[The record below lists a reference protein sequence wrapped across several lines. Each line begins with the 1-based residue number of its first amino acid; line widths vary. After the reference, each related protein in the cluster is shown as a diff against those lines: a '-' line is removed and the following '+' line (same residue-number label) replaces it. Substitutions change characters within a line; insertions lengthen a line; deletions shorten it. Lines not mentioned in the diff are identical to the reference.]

1 MDEIRRS
8 WLMRLAACL
17 IMPSYLIRP
26 ASGQEG
32 PRKVIAVR
40 MVKRKVVSPKG
51 AIRVNENDVIEL
63 HWKSDEATIL
73 HLHGYDRKFQVR
85 PGETATLILK
95 ANATGRF
102 PITSHGWGHG
112 GHGALIHLEV
122 YPR

>member
-1 MDEIRRS
+1 MDEIRRG
-8 WLMRLAACL
+8 WVMGLAAFL
-17 IMPSYLIRP
+17 VMPSTLMRP

-32 PRKVIAVR
+32 RRKVIAVR
-40 MVKRKVVSPKG
+40 MVKRKIVSPKG
-51 AIRVNENDVIEL
+51 AIRVSENDVIEL
-63 HWKSDEATIL
+63 HWESDEATIL

-85 PGETATLILK
+85 PGETAILVIK
-95 ANATGRF
+95 VNATGRF